1 MSLIYLDNAA
11 TSGKKPQCVINA
23 VNNALKNYSANPG
36 RSGHR
41 LSINAE
47 EQMYICRKKCA
58 EMFGAVD
65 ESTVVFTQNCTMSL
79 NVVIK
84 GCLKAGD
91 HVVVSS
97 LEHNSVM
104 RPLEHLKKEK
114 RIEYDVAEVVF
125 GDADATVR
133 SFERNIKDNTRLV
146 VCTHASNVCGVVLP
160 IKDIGDLCKRK
171 NILFA
176 VDAAQ
181 TAGVVPIDMQKM
193 NIDFL
198 CVAPHKGLYAPMG
211 VGLLIANKEIDKTIL
226 QGGTGSDSANL
237 LQEAVLPEGFESGTV
252 NLPGICGVS
261 AGIDFVKEISQ
272 KEIYKKEM
280 LISWKIYERLCSL
293 KNIVVYNDFCGQSE
307 CVPVISFNYSGL
319 QSEDVARF
327 LDKNN
332 IAVRAG
338 LHCAP
343 SAHKRLGTLRS
354 GTVRVSP
361 SLFNSVG
368 DADVLYS
375 VLKRL

>member
-1 MSLIYLDNAA
+1 MIYLDNAA
-11 TSGKKPQCVINA
+11 TSGKKPQRVINA
-23 VNNALKNYSANPG
+23 VNYALKNYSANPG

-41 LSINAE
+41 LSLNAE
-47 EQMYICRKKCA
+47 EQLYFCRKKCA
-58 EMFGAVD
+58 EMFGAND
-65 ESTVVFTQNCTMSL
+65 ESAVVFTQNCTASL
-79 NVVIK
+79 NMVIK
-84 GCLKAGD
+84 GCLKVGD

-160 IKDIGDLCKRK
+160 VKEIGGLCKKK

-181 TAGVVPIDMQKM
+181 TAGVIPINMKEM

-211 VGLLIANKEIDKTIL
+211 VGLLIANKEIEKTIL
-226 QGGTGSDSANL
+226 QGGTGSDSASL
-237 LQEAVLPEGFESGTV
+237 LQQAVLPEGFESGTV
-252 NLPGICGVS
+252 NLPGICGVT
-261 AGIDFVKEISQ
+261 AGIDFVKEITQ

-280 LISWKIYERLCSL
+280 LITWKIYERLCSL
-293 KNIVVYNDFCGQSE
+293 KNVVVYNDFCSQSE
-307 CVPVISFNYSGL
+307 CVPVISFNFLGQ
-319 QSEDVARF
+319 QSEAVASF

-343 SAHKRLGTLRS
+343 SAHKRLGTLGG

>member
-1 MSLIYLDNAA
+1 MIYLDNAA
-11 TSGKKPQCVINA
+11 TSGKKPQRVINA
-23 VNNALKNYSANPG
+23 VNYALKNYSANPG

-41 LSINAE
+41 LSLNAE
-47 EQMYICRKKCA
+47 EQLYFCRKKCA
-58 EMFGAVD
+58 EMFGAND
-65 ESTVVFTQNCTMSL
+65 ESAVVFTQNCTASL
-79 NVVIK
+79 NMVIK
-84 GCLKAGD
+84 GCLKGGD

-114 RIEYDVAEVVF
+114 HIEYDVAEVVF
-125 GDADATVR
+125 GDDDATVR

-146 VCTHASNVCGVVLP
+146 ICTHASNVCGVVLP
-160 IKDIGDLCKRK
+160 VKEIGGLCKKK
-171 NILFA
+171 NVLFA

-181 TAGVVPIDMQKM
+181 TAGVILIDMKEM

-198 CVAPHKGLYAPMG
+198 CIAPHKGLYAPMG
-211 VGLLIANKEIDKTIL
+211 VGLLIANKEIEKTIL
-226 QGGTGSDSANL
+226 QGGTGSDSASL
-237 LQEAVLPEGFESGTV
+237 LQQAVLPEGFESGTV
-252 NLPGICGVS
+252 NLPGICGVT
-261 AGIDFVKEISQ
+261 AGIDFVKEITQ

-280 LISWKIYERLCSL
+280 LITWKIYERLCSL
-293 KNIVVYNDFCGQSE
+293 KNVVVYNDFCSQCE
-307 CVPVISFNYSGL
+307 CVPVISFNYLGM
-319 QSEDVARF
+319 QSEDVASF

-338 LHCAP
+338 VHCAP